1 MTTREKVADGDI
13 NTLFTRARERE
24 KKSSQL
30 LNNHKKKEDTHIP
43 FARATLFLFEPAS
56 SAMSQQRRMM
66 MRRRRLSS
74 SASRDE
80 DECERREKLVEKRKE
95 ATIRKQIERV
105 RRHKK
110 RQQQQRTT
118 TFPSR
123 SPSERRRGGAEE
135 ESALFS
141 SRLVYF
147 FGCVVFVVGVLLLAF
162 FSLKEFEIGRRQM
175 RSHLLVFTR
184 ERLRFASSERNYLSV
199 AGEVF
204 DVSGGNGDLFYG
216 EGKEYNFFVGTDQ
229 TKGFLTGKREE
240 SNVDV
245 ETLTNGEVLEIE
257 KWVRFYRRGGSKGA
271 YRKRGVLGDGWFY
284 DERGEKTARAI
295 RFWERVEEAKEEA
308 KREEEEEESKA
319 TPLCRAAWTEER
331 GGTVWC
337 DQGEDATVTYP
348 RLNAKNGLCE
358 CHEDQGYSDLRKLYE
373 NCDAK
378 STRCFTG

>member
-1 MTTREKVADGDI
+1 M
-13 NTLFTRARERE
+13 
-24 KKSSQL
+24 
-30 LNNHKKKEDTHIP
+30 
-43 FARATLFLFEPAS
+43 
-56 SAMSQQRRMM
+56 
-66 MRRRRLSS
+66 
-74 SASRDE
+74 
-80 DECERREKLVEKRKE
+80 
-95 ATIRKQIERV
+95 
-105 RRHKK
+105 
-110 RQQQQRTT
+110 
-118 TFPSR
+118 
-123 SPSERRRGGAEE
+123 
-135 ESALFS
+135 LFS
-141 SRLVYF
+141 SRSVYF
-147 FGCVVFVVGVLLLAF
+147 FARVVFVVGVLLLAF
-162 FSLKEFEIGRRQM
+162 FSLKEFEIGRRQ
-175 RSHLLVFTR
+175 RSQILVFTR
-184 ERLRFASSERNYLSV
+184 ERLRASPERNYLSV

-308 KREEEEEESKA
+308 KREEEEEESNA

-337 DQGEDATVTYP
+337 DPGEDATVTYP

>member
-1 MTTREKVADGDI
+1 
-13 NTLFTRARERE
+13 
-24 KKSSQL
+24 
-30 LNNHKKKEDTHIP
+30 
-43 FARATLFLFEPAS
+43 
-56 SAMSQQRRMM
+56 M

-74 SASRDE
+74 STSRDE

-105 RRHKK
+105 RRQKK
-110 RQQQQRTT
+110 HHHRQRQQKATT
-118 TFPSR
+118 SPTR
-123 SPSERRRGGAEE
+123 SPSERRREHD

-141 SRLVYF
+141 SRSVYF
-147 FGCVVFVVGVLLLAF
+147 FARVVFVVGVLLLAF
-162 FSLKEFEIGRRQM
+162 FSLKEFETRRRRQ
-175 RSHLLVFTR
+175 RSSLLVFTR
-184 ERLRFASSERNYLSV
+184 ERLRASSERNYLSV

-204 DVSGGNGDLFYG
+204 DVSGGNGNLFYG

-308 KREEEEEESKA
+308 KREEEEEESNA

-337 DQGEDATVTYP
+337 DPGEDATVTYP

-373 NCDAK
+373 NCDAR

>member
-1 MTTREKVADGDI
+1 MS
-13 NTLFTRARERE
+13 TLFTRARERE
-24 KKSSQL
+24 KESSQQPQ
-30 LNNHKKKEDTHIP
+30 KKRGHTSP
-43 FARATLFLFEPAS
+43 SRATLFLFERVVMSS
-56 SAMSQQRRMM
+56 SAKMTQHRRM

-74 SASRDE
+74 STSRDE

-95 ATIRKQIERV
+95 GTIRKQIERV
-105 RRHKK
+105 RWQK
-110 RQQQQRTT
+110 RRQKQTTTTTT

-123 SPSERRRGGAEE
+123 SPSERRGGKE

-141 SRLVYF
+141 SRTVYF
-147 FGCVVFVVGVLLLAF
+147 FARVVFVVGVLLLAF
-162 FSLKEFEIGRRQM
+162 FSLKEFEMGRRRQ
-175 RSHLLVFTR
+175 RSSLLVFTR
-184 ERLRFASSERNYLSV
+184 ERLRASSERNYLSV

-240 SNVDV
+240 NNVDV

-308 KREEEEEESKA
+308 KREEEEEESNA

-337 DQGEDATVTYP
+337 DPGEDATVTYP
-348 RLNAKNGLCE
+348 RLNTKNGLCE

-373 NCDAK
+373 NCDAQ

>member
-1 MTTREKVADGDI
+1 MA
-13 NTLFTRARERE
+13 TLTHYLRARERE
-24 KKSSQL
+24 REKELSTTQQPTKKRR
-30 LNNHKKKEDTHIP
+30 THTSP
-43 FARATLFLFEPAS
+43 SRARHSFLFEPAS

-110 RQQQQRTT
+110 RQQQRTTT

-123 SPSERRRGGAEE
+123 SASERRRGGAEE
-135 ESALFS
+135 DEESALLLFS
-141 SRLVYF
+141 SRSVYF
-147 FGCVVFVVGVLLLAF
+147 FARVVFVVGVLLLAF
-162 FSLKEFEIGRRQM
+162 FSLKEFEIGRRQ
-175 RSHLLVFTR
+175 RSQILVFTR
-184 ERLRFASSERNYLSV
+184 ERLRASPERNYLSV

-308 KREEEEEESKA
+308 KREEEEEESNA

-337 DQGEDATVTYP
+337 DPGEDATVTYP

>member
-1 MTTREKVADGDI
+1 MY
-13 NTLFTRARERE
+13 F
-24 KKSSQL
+24 
-30 LNNHKKKEDTHIP
+30 
-43 FARATLFLFEPAS
+43 FAR
-56 SAMSQQRRMM
+56 
-66 MRRRRLSS
+66 
-74 SASRDE
+74 
-80 DECERREKLVEKRKE
+80 
-95 ATIRKQIERV
+95 
-105 RRHKK
+105 
-110 RQQQQRTT
+110 
-118 TFPSR
+118 
-123 SPSERRRGGAEE
+123 
-135 ESALFS
+135 
-141 SRLVYF
+141 
-147 FGCVVFVVGVLLLAF
+147 VVFVVGVLLLAF

-184 ERLRFASSERNYLSV
+184 ERLRAASPERNYLSV

-337 DQGEDATVTYP
+337 DPGEDATVTYP

-358 CHEDQGYSDLRKLYE
+358 CHEDHGYSDLRKLYD

>member
-1 MTTREKVADGDI
+1 
-13 NTLFTRARERE
+13 
-24 KKSSQL
+24 
-30 LNNHKKKEDTHIP
+30 
-43 FARATLFLFEPAS
+43 
-56 SAMSQQRRMM
+56 
-66 MRRRRLSS
+66 
-74 SASRDE
+74 
-80 DECERREKLVEKRKE
+80 
-95 ATIRKQIERV
+95 
-105 RRHKK
+105 
-110 RQQQQRTT
+110 
-118 TFPSR
+118 
-123 SPSERRRGGAEE
+123 
-135 ESALFS
+135 
-141 SRLVYF
+141 VYF
-147 FGCVVFVVGVLLLAF
+147 FARVVFVVGVLLLAF
-162 FSLKEFEIGRRQM
+162 FSLKEFETRRRRQ
-175 RSHLLVFTR
+175 RSSLLVFTR
-184 ERLRFASSERNYLSV
+184 ERLRASSERNYLSV

-204 DVSGGNGDLFYG
+204 DVSGGNGNLFYG

-308 KREEEEEESKA
+308 KREEEEEESNA

-337 DQGEDATVTYP
+337 DPREDATVTYP

-373 NCDAK
+373 NCDAQ